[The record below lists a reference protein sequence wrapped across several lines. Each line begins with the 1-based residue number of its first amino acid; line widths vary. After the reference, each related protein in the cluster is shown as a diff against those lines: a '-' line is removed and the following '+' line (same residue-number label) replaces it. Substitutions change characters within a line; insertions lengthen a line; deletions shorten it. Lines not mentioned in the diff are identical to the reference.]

1 MSNSGESI
9 LIDLQ
14 NYTLPGSGERPVNSE
29 QIYAALPRNTE
40 SVRFDIY
47 DYEMLFNDEATK
59 KAIREGNTIGC
70 FYIESPG
77 MRSLLK
83 KLSVDNFEMLT
94 AASSIIRPGVAES
107 GMMQEFIER
116 HKHPEKRKYLL
127 PDMEK
132 YLGETYGIMI
142 YQEDVLKVAHHIA
155 GLSLEDADLLRRAMS
170 GKMRSHKSMQD
181 LSDKFYASCRKKGI
195 RDEVIKELWRQIESF
210 AGYAFCKAHSGSF
223 ALLSFQMA
231 YLKVHFPAEFMSSVL
246 SNQGGFYMPAV
257 YIQESKRL
265 GLEVLLPSVNE
276 SVYEYKGSKKTI
288 RLGFMAIKGFP
299 YNSAE
304 RIKRAR
310 ERDGMFQDISDFLA
324 RTGCGYEESSVLIRC
339 GAMDC
344 FQKTRPA
351 LMRLLD
357 VHFHRRKILE
367 KGCTDLFIN
376 ETYAMEK
383 EIETDLQYS
392 EEEICAIEYET
403 FGYMLRRH
411 PLEFFSDM
419 TSKSPVIK
427 AKDMSKYS
435 GKRVKM
441 AGWYMTSKRIKTK
454 KGDIMKF
461 LSLEDLTGTFEAIL
475 FPKTYMQYAEYT
487 MSMGPY
493 LIEGIVDSEGG
504 NNLIVNKLE
513 ILSSETIKLSTQ
525 KDSVENN
532 YFGDVEQVTEE
543 EIIMSRTLG
552 SEKLHQ
558 AYLQSAGF

>member
-411 PLEFFSDM
+411 PLELFSDM